1 MSPKRSTPET
11 CSAPTADVIQSR
23 QAASCLAA
31 ALLAV
36 TATACTTRSSAGT
49 EAVRQPPPAG
59 VFDYQLGGPYPPAG
73 DVRIV
78 DRDRTADPLK
88 GIYNICYVNA
98 FQTQP
103 QDGRW
108 WRVKHPNLLVRKQG
122 RPVQD
127 PDWPGEYL
135 LDTSTAAKRTAL
147 LEVVGGWFD
156 GCARKGFDAVEPDNL
171 DSWTRTGGAGVLT
184 RSGNIAFARLL
195 VHRAHADG
203 LAIAQK
209 NTPQLLT
216 AGRSSIGFDFAVAEE
231 CEVYGECGRYT
242 SAYGKHVIEI
252 EYTDNGR
259 AAYARSC
266 RARSG
271 QLSII
276 LRDRD
281 VVPEGTAGYSYSA
294 C

>member
-11 CSAPTADVIQSR
+11 FSAQTADVSR
-23 QAASCLAA
+23 SLRAVCLLAA
-31 ALLAV
+31 AALAIT
-36 TATACTTRSSAGT
+36 TAACSSDSSADT
-49 EAVRQPPPAG
+49 KPVQRPPVAG
-59 VFDYQLGGPYPPAG
+59 VFDYQLGGPYSPIDA
-73 DVRIV
+73 VRTV
-78 DRDRTADPLK
+78 ERDRTAEPVD
-88 GIYNICYVNA
+88 GRYNICYVNA

-103 QDGRW
+103 EQADW
-108 WRVKHPNLLVRKQG
+108 WRQRHPNLLVRKAG
-122 RPVQD
+122 RAVQD

-135 LDTSTAAKRTAL
+135 LDTSTAAKRAAL
-147 LEVVGGWFD
+147 LKIVGPWLD

-171 DSWTRTGGAGVLT
+171 DSWTRRGASGVLT
-184 RSGNIAFARLL
+184 RSGNISFARML
-195 VHRAHADG
+195 VHRAHAHG

-209 NTPQLLT
+209 NTPQLGST
-216 AGRSSIGFDFAVAEE
+216 GRSSIGFDFAVAEE

-242 SAYGKHVIEI
+242 KAYGRSVIEI

-271 QLSII
+271 EHSII

-281 VVPEGTAGYSYSA
+281 VVPKGVAGYSYSA